1 MDLRFVS
8 LAEINL
14 HDDSFEIRKFEEP
27 ARLRESLARFGILD
41 PPWLRKKGG
50 RHIVVDGFKRLG
62 WAEENGA
69 QGTVCRIFPEDF
81 DAGVLWSLRIE
92 KRLFEQEIN
101 IAEKAQ
107 IISTLLAVF
116 EPDQIPRLFLSALN
130 VANRPDLLHKWA
142 SLWAK
147 GPQTLEILASGAVAE
162 RPAIEVAD
170 WDERSRTAVLAVLK
184 ALRCSASIQVEI
196 VEHIDEIAIRD
207 EKVRA
212 EIIETPRVREIL
224 ESKELNHRQ
233 KTQALRELLA
243 ELRYP
248 RLSSRQERFRR
259 EIESLG
265 LPPRVRIIP
274 PPAFEGNKWRIEL
287 SFTGPEELR
296 KGLDSARALLGSDRL
311 ETLFRPRP
319 GRDKDELNR

>member
-14 HDDSFEIRKFEEP
+14 RDDSFEIRKFAEP
-27 ARLRESLARFGILD
+27 ARLRESLVRFGILD
-41 PPWLRKKGG
+41 PPWLRKTGG

-81 DAGVLWSLRIE
+81 DAGGLWSLRIE

-101 IAEKAQ
+101 LAEKAQ
-107 IISTLLAVF
+107 IISTLLSVF
-116 EPDQIPRLFLSALN
+116 KPDQIPRLFLSALN
-130 VANRPDLLHKWA
+130 VANRPELLHKWA

-147 GPQTLEILASGAVAE
+147 GPETLEILASGAVAE

-170 WDERSRTAVLAVLK
+170 WDARSRTAVLGVLK
-184 ALRCSASIQVEI
+184 TLRCSASIQVEI

-212 EIIETPRVREIL
+212 EVIETPVAREIL

-233 KTQALRELLA
+233 KTLALRELLA

-259 EIESLG
+259 EIQSFE

-274 PPAFEGNKWRIEL
+274 PPAFEGNNWRIEL

-296 KGLDSARALLGSDRL
+296 KGLDSAGALLESDRL
-311 ETLFRPRP
+311 ETLFRPRL
-319 GRDKDELNR
+319 GRDKDEQNR

>member
-1 MDLRFVS
+1 MRFVS

-14 HDDSFEIRKFEEP
+14 HDDGFEIRKFTEP
-27 ARLRESLARFGILD
+27 VRLRESLVHFGILD
-41 PPWLRKKGG
+41 PPWLLKKGG
-50 RHIVVDGFKRLG
+50 RHIVVDGFKRLR

-81 DAGVLWSLRIE
+81 DAGELWSLRIE
-92 KRLFEQEIN
+92 KRLFEPEIN

-116 EPDQIPRLFLSALN
+116 KPDQVPRSFLAALN
-130 VANRPDLLHKWA
+130 VANRPELLSKWA

-147 GPQTLEILASGAVAE
+147 GPETLAILASGAIAE

-170 WDERSRTAVLAVLK
+170 WDERSRAALLAALK
-184 ALRCSASIQVEI
+184 TLRCSASIQVEI

-212 EIIETPRVREIL
+212 EIIETHGVREIL
-224 ESKELNHRQ
+224 ASKELNHRQ
-233 KTQALRELLA
+233 KTQALRDLLA

-248 RLSSRQERFRR
+248 RLSARHERFRR

-274 PPAFEGNKWRIEL
+274 PPAFEGNNWRIEL

-296 KGLDSARALLGSDRL
+296 KVLDSAGAIAGSDRL
-311 ETLFRPRP
+311 ETLLRPRLR
-319 GRDKDELNR
+319 RDKDAQNS